1 VTPSPADPLRRIER
15 TAIVLC
21 VAAAALTYLVTW
33 SWPLALGVIGGGLLV
48 AISLLAIR
56 SSVDA
61 LLALMTGGSAIG
73 AGVSTPP
80 VDAQTAR
87 RRAAFALFRL
97 VGRYAL
103 LAVLA
108 YVMIARL
115 RLHPIG
121 LLIGASSL
129 VASAALEAVRVL
141 TRARTF

>member
-1 VTPSPADPLRRIER
+1 M
-15 TAIVLC
+15 
-21 VAAAALTYLVTW
+21 LTYVLTW
-33 SWPLALGVIGGGLLV
+33 SWPLALGVIGGGVLV

-61 LLALMTGGSAIG
+61 LLALMTGGVGESG
-73 AGVSTPP
+73 PP
-80 VDAQTAR
+80 IDPQTAR
-87 RRAAFALFRL
+87 RRAAGAVFRL